1 MSCYNGV
8 ELPPSP
14 ENASQSPTPPP
25 RRAKQSQ
32 FLPSCAHRT
41 GSSQLSSPQV
51 KCQNDRQDHP
61 QEEDKGK
68 PGLHESPYA
77 ARREK
82 KTTGGG
88 FKHKKSAE
96 EDRRGEKEVVVSGES
111 RGRRMSFLSI
121 ASTATC
127 CVLEAQHALK
137 I

>member
-77 ARREK
+77 
-82 KTTGGG
+82 
-88 FKHKKSAE
+88 H
-96 EDRRGEKEVVVSGES
+96 
-111 RGRRMSFLSI
+111 
-121 ASTATC
+121 
-127 CVLEAQHALK
+127 VLPVQE
-137 I
+137 